1 MVGEMVVSE
10 VKSEEV
16 RELGQVEEGG
26 KLTRG
31 ERQGG
36 HAGEWGQE
44 RKVVR
49 GQGSQWEAIEK
60 QSVNG

>member
-1 MVGEMVVSE
+1 
-10 VKSEEV
+10 V
-16 RELGQVEEGG
+16 RELGQVEEGS

-44 RKVVR
+44 RKVVL
-49 GQGSQWEAIEK
+49 GQGSQWQAIEE
-60 QSVNG
+60 QSFDG